1 MQLKIK
7 FIVILYFFSTL
18 MIISS
23 KSPLKNSRTINNTA
37 TIEYKIEY
45 GDTLWSIASKFNHKN
60 YEKFIYI
67 VKNLNNLEDSTL
79 FVDQVLVLPT
89 NI

>member
-1 MQLKIK
+1 MKLKIK
-7 FIVILYFFSTL
+7 FIIILYIFSSL

-23 KSPLKNSRTINNTA
+23 KSPIKNSYTTENTV
-37 TIEYKIEY
+37 TIEYKIEN

-67 VKNLNNLEDSTL
+67 VKILNNLEDATL
-79 FVDQVLVLPT
+79 FVDQILILPT

>member
-1 MQLKIK
+1 
-7 FIVILYFFSTL
+7 
-18 MIISS
+18 MIIGS
-23 KSPLKNSRTINNTA
+23 KSPLKNTYSIENST

-60 YEKFIYI
+60 HEKFIYI
-67 VKNLNNLEDSTL
+67 VKNLNNLEDATL
-79 FVDQVLVLPT
+79 FVDQILVLPT

>member
-1 MQLKIK
+1 MKLKIK
-7 FIVILYFFSTL
+7 FIVILYIFSTL

-23 KSPLKNSRTINNTA
+23 KSPIKNSYTTENTV
-37 TIEYKIEY
+37 TIEYKIEN

-67 VKNLNNLEDSTL
+67 VKILNNLEDATL
-79 FVDQVLVLPT
+79 FVDQILILPT

>member
-1 MQLKIK
+1 
-7 FIVILYFFSTL
+7 
-18 MIISS
+18 MIIGS
-23 KSPLKNSRTINNTA
+23 KSPLKNSYSIENTT

-67 VKNLNNLEDSTL
+67 VKNLNNLEDATI
-79 FVDQVLVLPT
+79 FVDQILVLPK

>member
-1 MQLKIK
+1 
-7 FIVILYFFSTL
+7 
-18 MIISS
+18 MIIGS
-23 KSPLKNSRTINNTA
+23 KSPLKNSYSIENST

-60 YEKFIYI
+60 HEKFIYI
-67 VKNLNNLEDSTL
+67 VKILNNLEDATL
-79 FVDQVLVLPT
+79 FVDQILVLPT

>member
-1 MQLKIK
+1 
-7 FIVILYFFSTL
+7 
-18 MIISS
+18 MIIGS
-23 KSPLKNSRTINNTA
+23 KSPLKNSYSIENST

-60 YEKFIYI
+60 HEKFIYI
-67 VKNLNNLEDSTL
+67 VKNLNNLEDATI
-79 FVDQVLVLPT
+79 FVDQILVLPT

>member
-1 MQLKIK
+1 
-7 FIVILYFFSTL
+7 

-23 KSPLKNSRTINNTA
+23 KSPIKNSYTTENTV
-37 TIEYKIEY
+37 TIEYKIEN

-67 VKNLNNLEDSTL
+67 VKILNNLEDATL
-79 FVDQVLVLPT
+79 FVDQILILPT

>member
-1 MQLKIK
+1 
-7 FIVILYFFSTL
+7 
-18 MIISS
+18 MIIGS
-23 KSPLKNSRTINNTA
+23 KSPLKNSYSIENST

-60 YEKFIYI
+60 HEKFIYI
-67 VKNLNNLEDSTL
+67 VKNLNNLEDATL
-79 FVDQVLVLPT
+79 FVDQILVLPS

>member
-1 MQLKIK
+1 
-7 FIVILYFFSTL
+7 
-18 MIISS
+18 MIIGS
-23 KSPLKNSRTINNTA
+23 KSPLKNSYSIENST

-60 YEKFIYI
+60 HEKFIYI
-67 VKNLNNLEDSTL
+67 VKNLNNLEDASL

>member
-1 MQLKIK
+1 
-7 FIVILYFFSTL
+7 
-18 MIISS
+18 MIIGS
-23 KSPLKNSRTINNTA
+23 KSPLKNSYSIENST

-67 VKNLNNLEDSTL
+67 VKILNNLEDATL
-79 FVDQVLVLPT
+79 FVDQILVLPT

>member
-1 MQLKIK
+1 
-7 FIVILYFFSTL
+7 

-23 KSPLKNSRTINNTA
+23 KSPLKNSYSIENSTTIV
-37 TIEYKIEY
+37 YKIEY

-60 YEKFIYI
+60 HEKFIYI
-67 VKNLNNLEDSTL
+67 VKNLNNLEDATL
-79 FVDQVLVLPT
+79 FVDQILVLPT

>member
-1 MQLKIK
+1 
-7 FIVILYFFSTL
+7 
-18 MIISS
+18 MIIGS
-23 KSPLKNSRTINNTA
+23 KSPLKNSYSIENST

-67 VKNLNNLEDSTL
+67 VKNLNNLEDATI
-79 FVDQVLVLPT
+79 FVDQILVLPK

>member
-1 MQLKIK
+1 
-7 FIVILYFFSTL
+7 
-18 MIISS
+18 MIIGS
-23 KSPLKNSRTINNTA
+23 KSPLKNSYSIENTT

-60 YEKFIYI
+60 HEKFIYI
-67 VKNLNNLEDSTL
+67 VKNLNNLEDATI
-79 FVDQVLVLPT
+79 FVDQILVLPK

>member
-1 MQLKIK
+1 
-7 FIVILYFFSTL
+7 

-23 KSPLKNSRTINNTA
+23 KSPLKNSHIIENRS
-37 TIEYKIEY
+37 TIESKIEY

-60 YEKFIYI
+60 HEKFIYI
-67 VKNLNNLEDSTL
+67 VKILNNLEDATL
-79 FVDQVLVLPT
+79 FVDQILVLPT